1 MLSKMTTLLMTIAH
15 NKNFLIKIKRM
26 KNLNKFNLRQ
36 IKILKKKEEEQKVE
50 KKNKKMFLN
59 NNISKTKNFQKIK
72 FFQTDILK

>member
-36 IKILKKKEEEQKVE
+36 IKILKKKEEE
-50 KKNKKMFLN
+50 
-59 NNISKTKNFQKIK
+59 
-72 FFQTDILK
+72 